1 MGSGIGTILAS
12 IGIPLVVDLIK
23 KMTGRSA
30 PRFGRSPL
38 QGKQDGHGAPRLGMY
53 EPPPPF
59 IGTWEQMHGG
69 RKKKNSNG
77 PRSAIKQKFTIQKHT
92 SVKPHTVKPKF
103 HKNIPT
109 SNRDLTKWSKYLNI
123 PGYKRCAVE
132 RSDSSS

>member
-12 IGIPLVVDLIK
+12 IGIPLAVDLIK
-23 KMTGRSA
+23 KMTDGSA

-69 RKKKNSNG
+69 GKKKKRTRTGHALLLGKNS
-77 PRSAIKQKFTIQKHT
+77 PF
-92 SVKPHTVKPKF
+92 
-103 HKNIPT
+103 KNIP
-109 SNRDLTKWSKYLNI
+109 LLNLI
-123 PGYKRCAVE
+123 L
-132 RSDSSS
+132 